1 MKKSNKKVSKKT
13 TKKTESNNNKLKILI
28 VAFILVFL
36 IGLIVYAKNFRNFS
50 NITLRENNKEIFKVT
65 DLVVGDI
72 KYLDKEKTIVK
83 KLGKPKK
90 SYLEVSKGYLYKIY
104 KYDGLKLTLKENY
117 NDYVLVGAESTSRKY
132 KFSRKLKVGSKIT
145 KVLKSYRVDNKK
157 GTYMYGKCS
166 RSALNDLAVT
176 RDIYLGY
183 REKDVVEYINRD
195 AIVDKSEPVMESR
208 IKYEYKYGKVK
219 KISWK
224 YDVE

>member
-1 MKKSNKKVSKKT
+1 MKKSNKKVNKKKT
-13 TKKTESNNNKLKILI
+13 NKNTIKILV
-28 VAFILVFL
+28 VAFILIFL
-36 IGLIVYAKNFRNFS
+36 IGLIVYARNFRNFS
-50 NITLRENNKEIFKVT
+50 KITLRENNKEILKVT
-65 DLVVGDI
+65 DLVVGDV

-117 NDYVLVGAESTSRKY
+117 DDYVLVGADVTNRKY
-132 KFSRKLKVGSKIT
+132 KTTRNIKVGNKIT
-145 KVLKSYRVDNKK
+145 KVLKRYRVDNKK
-157 GTYMYGKCS
+157 GTYMYGKYS
-166 RSALNDLAVT
+166 RSALNDHAVT
-176 RDIYLGY
+176 KEIYLGY

-195 AIVDKSEPVMESR
+195 AIVDKTDPVMKLN

-219 KISWK
+219 KISWR

>member
-1 MKKSNKKVSKKT
+1 MKKSNKKVNKKKT
-13 TKKTESNNNKLKILI
+13 NKNTIKILV
-28 VAFILVFL
+28 VAFILIFL
-36 IGLIVYAKNFRNFS
+36 IGLIVYARNFRNFS
-50 NITLRENNKEIFKVT
+50 KIALRENNKEILKVT
-65 DLVVGDI
+65 DLVVGDV

-117 NDYVLVGAESTSRKY
+117 DDYVLVGADVTNRKY
-132 KFSRKLKVGSKIT
+132 KTTRNIKVGNKIT
-145 KVLKSYRVDNKK
+145 KVLKRYRVDNKK
-157 GTYMYGKCS
+157 GTYMYGKYS
-166 RSALNDLAVT
+166 RSALNDHAVT
-176 RDIYLGY
+176 KEIYLGY

-195 AIVDKSEPVMESR
+195 AIVDKTDPVMKLN

-219 KISWK
+219 KISWR

>member
-72 KYLDKEKTIVK
+72 KYLDKEKIIVK

-157 GTYMYGKCS
+157 GTYMYGKYS

-176 RDIYLGY
+176 KDIYLGY

>member
-1 MKKSNKKVSKKT
+1 MKKSNKKVNKKKT
-13 TKKTESNNNKLKILI
+13 NKNTIKILV
-28 VAFILVFL
+28 VAFILIFL
-36 IGLIVYAKNFRNFS
+36 IGLIVYARNFRNFS
-50 NITLRENNKEIFKVT
+50 KIALRENNKEILKVT
-65 DLVVGDI
+65 DLVVGDV

-117 NDYVLVGAESTSRKY
+117 DDYVLVGADITSRKY
-132 KFSRKLKVGSKIT
+132 KTTRNIKVGNKIT
-145 KVLKSYRVDNKK
+145 KVLKRYRVDNKK
-157 GTYMYGKCS
+157 GTYMYGKYS
-166 RSALNDLAVT
+166 RSALNDHAVT
-176 RDIYLGY
+176 KEIYLGY

-195 AIVDKSEPVMESR
+195 AIVDKTDPVMKLN

-219 KISWK
+219 KISWR

>member
-1 MKKSNKKVSKKT
+1 MKKSNKKVNKKKT
-13 TKKTESNNNKLKILI
+13 NKNKNTIKILV
-28 VAFILVFL
+28 VAFILIFL
-36 IGLIVYAKNFRNFS
+36 IGLIVYARNFRNFS
-50 NITLRENNKEIFKVT
+50 KIALRENNKEILKVT
-65 DLVVGDI
+65 DLVVGDV

-117 NDYVLVGAESTSRKY
+117 DDYVLVGADITSRKY
-132 KFSRKLKVGSKIT
+132 KTTRNIKVGNKIT
-145 KVLKSYRVDNKK
+145 KVLKRYRVDNKK
-157 GTYMYGKCS
+157 GTYMYGKYS
-166 RSALNDLAVT
+166 RSALNDHAVT
-176 RDIYLGY
+176 KEIYLGY

-195 AIVDKSEPVMESR
+195 AIVDKTDPVMKLN

-219 KISWK
+219 KISWR